1 MKFAQS
7 MILRSFGQKISPLT
21 KKHPI
26 SLKKFIYFFI
36 AFNIAALSNSYS
48 ETTKETY
55 KQLSIFNEVFNR
67 VKERYVEEVTD
78 KELIEKALNGMLN
91 ALDPHSSFMSEDLFK
106 EMQID
111 TAGAFGGLGIEITME
126 QGFIKIISPIDD
138 TPAQKAGVESGDFI
152 THLDGQSV
160 VGLSIKEAVDI
171 MRGEVGKPI
180 TITIVRGMKE
190 PFDIVLKRAIIK
202 IQSVK
207 HKVIDDIGV
216 LRVTTFNEQ
225 TTTGLKKIIKEL
237 ESGETDI
244 KGYVLDLRNNPGGL
258 LDESISVSD
267 LFLEKGEIV
276 SVRGRD
282 KQDVQVY
289 SAKKG
294 DIIKGKPL
302 VVLINQGS
310 ASASEIVAGAL
321 QDHNRAPILGI
332 TSFGKGSVQTIVPI
346 DSGAIRLTIAKYYTP
361 SGDSIQAIGIEP
373 DVVVPQAEIKVLNEL
388 FTFRESDYQ
397 DALTNETNDPNT
409 KEEELKNLIDDD
421 YQLFRAID
429 AVKTLVTVQK

>member
-7 MILRSFGQKISPLT
+7 MILRNFGLKISPLI
-21 KKHPI
+21 KKLPI

-190 PFDIVLKRAIIK
+190 PFDIVLKRAVIK

-237 ESGETDI
+237 ESGEIDI

-397 DALTNETNDPNT
+397 DALTNETKDPNA
-409 KEEELKNLIDDD
+409 KEEEVKNLIDDD

-429 AVKTLVTVQK
+429 AVKTLATVQK

>member
-1 MKFAQS
+1 

-397 DALTNETNDPNT
+397 DALTNETKDPDA
-409 KEEELKNLIDDD
+409 KEEEVKNLIDDD

-429 AVKTLVTVQK
+429 AVKTLATVQK